1 MTDGFVG
8 AVYNLSVD
16 VMGEKN
22 ARKYLPL
29 TGTLALFIFVCNIQG
44 LIPGL
49 IPPTDTLKT
58 NLVFALIVFLVYNVA
73 GVINNGLS
81 YLAHFLGPKIGGFP
95 WLFPLFLPIEIVSHL
110 ARPVSLS
117 LRLTGNIVADH
128 KVVAV
133 VAMMIPL
140 LVPLPFLL
148 ARHGRRHRPDPR
160 LHAPRHHLHR
170 PRGRARRRTLT
181 SAALLAHDQ
190 PSPALRAASRNHQ
203 TRNVAKLATFL
214 FVFLVPAI
222 VLAAPAGGAETSGSE
237 RVHLRLRHGARHR
250 PRRPRL
256 RHGPGSRRRGRP
268 RGHLPQPELGRQGP
282 RARCSSASPSSS
294 RS

>member
-1 MTDGFVG
+1 MGDHDSWYTLLMPDFWAQLEHGAAEHLAREQKFMMFQGTHFTLTHVAGALLAFIFVIIIALRYRASLRDPSTNKGVIPPKKFGLAAMTDGFVG

-16 VMGEKN
+16 VMGEHN

-73 GVINNGLS
+73 GVLNNGLG

-133 VAMMIPL
+133 VAMMVPL

-148 ARHGRRHRPDPR
+148 LGTVVAIVQ
-160 LHAPRHHLHR
+160 
-170 PRGRARRRTLT
+170 TLVFT
-181 SAALLAHDQ
+181 LLAIIYIG
-190 PSPALRAASRNHQ
+190 
-203 TRNVAKLATFL
+203 LA
-214 FVFLVPAI
+214 VEH
-222 VLAAPAGGAETSGSE
+222 AEE
-237 RVHLRLRHGARHR
+237 H
-250 PRRPRL
+250 
-256 RHGPGSRRRGRP
+256 
-268 RGHLPQPELGRQGP
+268 
-282 RARCSSASPSSS
+282 
-294 RS
+294 

>member
-1 MTDGFVG
+1 MGDHDSWYTLLMPEFWAQLEHGAAEHLARESKFMMFQGTHFTLTHVAGALLSFLFILILASRYRASIAGEEKGVIPPRKFGLAAMTDGFVG

-58 NLVFALIVFLVYNVA
+58 NLVFALIVFVVYNVA
-73 GVINNGLS
+73 GVLNNGLS

-133 VAMMIPL
+133 VAMMVPL

-148 ARHGRRHRPDPR
+148 LGTVVAIVQ
-160 LHAPRHHLHR
+160 
-170 PRGRARRRTLT
+170 TLVFT
-181 SAALLAHDQ
+181 LLAIIYIG
-190 PSPALRAASRNHQ
+190 
-203 TRNVAKLATFL
+203 LA
-214 FVFLVPAI
+214 VEH
-222 VLAAPAGGAETSGSE
+222 AED
-237 RVHLRLRHGARHR
+237 H
-250 PRRPRL
+250 
-256 RHGPGSRRRGRP
+256 
-268 RGHLPQPELGRQGP
+268 
-282 RARCSSASPSSS
+282 
-294 RS
+294 

>member
-1 MTDGFVG
+1 MGDHDSWYTLLMPDFWAQLEHGAAEHLAREQKFMMFQGTHFTLVHVAGALLAFIFILILAIRYRASLKDPTHGVVPTRKFGLAAMTDGFVG

-73 GVINNGLS
+73 GVANNGLS

-133 VAMMIPL
+133 VAMMVPL

-148 ARHGRRHRPDPR
+148 LGTVVAIVQ
-160 LHAPRHHLHR
+160 
-170 PRGRARRRTLT
+170 TLVFT
-181 SAALLAHDQ
+181 LLAIIYIG
-190 PSPALRAASRNHQ
+190 
-203 TRNVAKLATFL
+203 LA
-214 FVFLVPAI
+214 VEH
-222 VLAAPAGGAETSGSE
+222 AEE
-237 RVHLRLRHGARHR
+237 H
-250 PRRPRL
+250 
-256 RHGPGSRRRGRP
+256 
-268 RGHLPQPELGRQGP
+268 
-282 RARCSSASPSSS
+282 
-294 RS
+294 

>member
-1 MTDGFVG
+1 MGDHDSWYTLLMPDFWAQLEHGAAEHLMREQRFMMFQGTHFTLTHVAGAELSFLFILYLALRYRASLKDGTKGVVPPRKFGLAAMTDGFIG
-8 AVYNLSVD
+8 AIYNLSVD

-44 LIPGL
+44 LVPGL

-58 NLVFALIVFLVYNVA
+58 NLVFALLVFVVYNVA
-73 GVINNGLS
+73 GVATNGLS

-133 VAMMIPL
+133 VAMMVPL

-148 ARHGRRHRPDPR
+148 LG
-160 LHAPRHHLHR
+160 
-170 PRGRARRRTLT
+170 T
-181 SAALLAHDQ
+181 
-190 PSPALRAASRNHQ
+190 
-203 TRNVAKLATFL
+203 V
-214 FVFLVPAI
+214 VAI
-222 VLAAPAGGAETSGSE
+222 VQTLVFTLLTIIYIGLAVEHAED
-237 RVHLRLRHGARHR
+237 H
-250 PRRPRL
+250 
-256 RHGPGSRRRGRP
+256 
-268 RGHLPQPELGRQGP
+268 
-282 RARCSSASPSSS
+282 
-294 RS
+294 

>member
-1 MTDGFVG
+1 MGDHDSWYTLLMPDFWAQLEHGAAEHLAREQKFMMFQGTHFTLVHVAGALLAFIFILILAIRYRASLKDPTQGVVPPRKFGLAAMTDGFVG

-73 GVINNGLS
+73 GVINNGFS

-133 VAMMIPL
+133 VAMMVPL

-148 ARHGRRHRPDPR
+148 LGTVVAIVQ
-160 LHAPRHHLHR
+160 
-170 PRGRARRRTLT
+170 TLVFT
-181 SAALLAHDQ
+181 LLAIIYIG
-190 PSPALRAASRNHQ
+190 
-203 TRNVAKLATFL
+203 LA
-214 FVFLVPAI
+214 VEH
-222 VLAAPAGGAETSGSE
+222 AEE
-237 RVHLRLRHGARHR
+237 H
-250 PRRPRL
+250 
-256 RHGPGSRRRGRP
+256 
-268 RGHLPQPELGRQGP
+268 
-282 RARCSSASPSSS
+282 
-294 RS
+294 

>member
-1 MTDGFVG
+1 MGDHDSWYTLLMPDFWAQLEHGAAEHLMREQRFMMFQGTHFTLTHVAGAVLAFLFILWLAMRYRASLNDGSKGVVPPRKFGLAAMTDGFIG
-8 AVYNLSVD
+8 AIYNLSVD

-58 NLVFALIVFLVYNVA
+58 NLVFALLVFVVYNVA
-73 GVINNGLS
+73 GVLTNGLS

-133 VAMMIPL
+133 VAMMVPL

-148 ARHGRRHRPDPR
+148 LG
-160 LHAPRHHLHR
+160 
-170 PRGRARRRTLT
+170 T
-181 SAALLAHDQ
+181 
-190 PSPALRAASRNHQ
+190 
-203 TRNVAKLATFL
+203 V
-214 FVFLVPAI
+214 VAI
-222 VLAAPAGGAETSGSE
+222 VQTLVFTLLTIIYIGLAVEHAED
-237 RVHLRLRHGARHR
+237 H
-250 PRRPRL
+250 
-256 RHGPGSRRRGRP
+256 
-268 RGHLPQPELGRQGP
+268 
-282 RARCSSASPSSS
+282 
-294 RS
+294 

>member
-1 MTDGFVG
+1 MGDHDSWYTLLMPDFWAQLEHGAAEHLMREQRFMMFQGTHFTLTHVAGALLSFLFILYLALRYRASLKDSTKGVVPPRKFGLAAMTDGFIG
-8 AVYNLSVD
+8 AIYNLSVD

-44 LIPGL
+44 LVPGL

-58 NLVFALIVFLVYNVA
+58 NLVFALLVFVVYNVA
-73 GVINNGLS
+73 GVFTNGLS

-133 VAMMIPL
+133 VAMMVPL
-140 LVPLPFLL
+140 FVPLPFLL
-148 ARHGRRHRPDPR
+148 LG
-160 LHAPRHHLHR
+160 
-170 PRGRARRRTLT
+170 T
-181 SAALLAHDQ
+181 
-190 PSPALRAASRNHQ
+190 
-203 TRNVAKLATFL
+203 V
-214 FVFLVPAI
+214 VAI
-222 VLAAPAGGAETSGSE
+222 VQTLVFTLLTIIYIGLAVEHAED
-237 RVHLRLRHGARHR
+237 H
-250 PRRPRL
+250 
-256 RHGPGSRRRGRP
+256 
-268 RGHLPQPELGRQGP
+268 
-282 RARCSSASPSSS
+282 
-294 RS
+294 

>member
-1 MTDGFVG
+1 MGDHDSWYTLLMPDFWAQLEHGAAEHLMREQRFMMFQGTHFTLTHVAGAVLSFLFILYLALRYRASLKDGTKGVVPPRKFGLAAMTDGFIG
-8 AVYNLSVD
+8 AIYNLSVD

-44 LIPGL
+44 LVPGL

-58 NLVFALIVFLVYNVA
+58 NLVFALLVFVVYNVA
-73 GVINNGLS
+73 GVATNGLS

-133 VAMMIPL
+133 VAMMVPL
-140 LVPLPFLL
+140 FVPLPFLL
-148 ARHGRRHRPDPR
+148 LG
-160 LHAPRHHLHR
+160 
-170 PRGRARRRTLT
+170 T
-181 SAALLAHDQ
+181 
-190 PSPALRAASRNHQ
+190 
-203 TRNVAKLATFL
+203 V
-214 FVFLVPAI
+214 VAI
-222 VLAAPAGGAETSGSE
+222 VQTLVFTLLTIIYIGLAVEHAED
-237 RVHLRLRHGARHR
+237 H
-250 PRRPRL
+250 
-256 RHGPGSRRRGRP
+256 
-268 RGHLPQPELGRQGP
+268 
-282 RARCSSASPSSS
+282 
-294 RS
+294 

>member
-1 MTDGFVG
+1 MATDSAAQAPLLVEPVKAAPGHADVQIRFDARQEFQLDAVRAVADLFHGQPLAQERFEVKGTFGLAAMTDGFIG
-8 AVYNLSVD
+8 AIYNLSVD

-58 NLVFALIVFLVYNVA
+58 NLVFALLVFVVYNVA
-73 GVINNGLS
+73 GVLTNGLS

-133 VAMMIPL
+133 VAMMVPL

-148 ARHGRRHRPDPR
+148 LG
-160 LHAPRHHLHR
+160 
-170 PRGRARRRTLT
+170 T
-181 SAALLAHDQ
+181 
-190 PSPALRAASRNHQ
+190 
-203 TRNVAKLATFL
+203 V
-214 FVFLVPAI
+214 VAI
-222 VLAAPAGGAETSGSE
+222 VQTLVFTLLTIIYIGLAVEHAED
-237 RVHLRLRHGARHR
+237 H
-250 PRRPRL
+250 
-256 RHGPGSRRRGRP
+256 
-268 RGHLPQPELGRQGP
+268 
-282 RARCSSASPSSS
+282 
-294 RS
+294 

>member
-1 MTDGFVG
+1 MGDHDSWYTLLMPDFWAQLEHGAAEHLAREQKFMMFQGTHFTLVHVAGALLAFIFILILAIRYRASLKDETKGVVPPRKFGLAAMTDGFVG

-58 NLVFALIVFLVYNVA
+58 NLVFALIVFVVYNVA

-133 VAMMIPL
+133 VAMMVPL

-148 ARHGRRHRPDPR
+148 LGTVVAIVQ
-160 LHAPRHHLHR
+160 
-170 PRGRARRRTLT
+170 TLVFT
-181 SAALLAHDQ
+181 LLAIIYIG
-190 PSPALRAASRNHQ
+190 
-203 TRNVAKLATFL
+203 LA
-214 FVFLVPAI
+214 VEH
-222 VLAAPAGGAETSGSE
+222 AEE
-237 RVHLRLRHGARHR
+237 H
-250 PRRPRL
+250 
-256 RHGPGSRRRGRP
+256 
-268 RGHLPQPELGRQGP
+268 
-282 RARCSSASPSSS
+282 
-294 RS
+294 

>member
-1 MTDGFVG
+1 MGDHDTWYTLLMPEFWAQLEHGAAQHLAREQKFMMFQGTHFTLVHVAGALLAFIFILVLAMRYRASLKDPTQGVVPPRKFGLAAMTDGFIG
-8 AVYNLSVD
+8 AVFKLSAD
-16 VMGEKN
+16 VMGEDN

-49 IPPTDTLKT
+49 VPPTDTLKT
-58 NLVFALIVFLVYNVA
+58 NLVFALIVFVVYNVA
-73 GVINNGLS
+73 GVAANGMS

-133 VAMMIPL
+133 VVMMVPL

-148 ARHGRRHRPDPR
+148 LGTVVSIVQTLVFTLLTIIYIGLAVE
-160 LHAPRHHLHR
+160 HAEEH
-170 PRGRARRRTLT
+170 
-181 SAALLAHDQ
+181 
-190 PSPALRAASRNHQ
+190 
-203 TRNVAKLATFL
+203 
-214 FVFLVPAI
+214 
-222 VLAAPAGGAETSGSE
+222 
-237 RVHLRLRHGARHR
+237 
-250 PRRPRL
+250 
-256 RHGPGSRRRGRP
+256 
-268 RGHLPQPELGRQGP
+268 
-282 RARCSSASPSSS
+282 
-294 RS
+294 

>member
-1 MTDGFVG
+1 MGDHDSWYTLLMPEFWAQLEHGAAEHLAREQKFMMFQGTHFTLVHVAGALLAFVFILILAMRYRASLKDPTRGVVPPRRFGLAAMTDGFVG

-73 GVINNGLS
+73 GVVSNGFG

-117 LRLTGNIVADH
+117 LRLTGNVVADH

-148 ARHGRRHRPDPR
+148 LGTVVAIVQ
-160 LHAPRHHLHR
+160 
-170 PRGRARRRTLT
+170 TLVFT
-181 SAALLAHDQ
+181 LLAIIYIG
-190 PSPALRAASRNHQ
+190 
-203 TRNVAKLATFL
+203 LA
-214 FVFLVPAI
+214 VEH
-222 VLAAPAGGAETSGSE
+222 AEE
-237 RVHLRLRHGARHR
+237 H
-250 PRRPRL
+250 
-256 RHGPGSRRRGRP
+256 
-268 RGHLPQPELGRQGP
+268 
-282 RARCSSASPSSS
+282 
-294 RS
+294 

>member
-1 MTDGFVG
+1 MGDHDSWYTLLMPEFWAQLEHGAAEHLAREQKFMMFQGTHFTLVHVAGALLAFIFILVLAARYRASLKDPSKGVVPPRRFGLAAMTDGFIG

-58 NLVFALIVFLVYNVA
+58 NLVFALIVFGVYNVA
-73 GVINNGLS
+73 GVVNNGLG

-117 LRLTGNIVADH
+117 LRLTGNVVADH

-133 VAMMIPL
+133 VAMMVPL

-148 ARHGRRHRPDPR
+148 LGTVVAIVQ
-160 LHAPRHHLHR
+160 
-170 PRGRARRRTLT
+170 TLVFT
-181 SAALLAHDQ
+181 LLAIIYIG
-190 PSPALRAASRNHQ
+190 
-203 TRNVAKLATFL
+203 LA
-214 FVFLVPAI
+214 VEH
-222 VLAAPAGGAETSGSE
+222 AEE
-237 RVHLRLRHGARHR
+237 H
-250 PRRPRL
+250 
-256 RHGPGSRRRGRP
+256 
-268 RGHLPQPELGRQGP
+268 
-282 RARCSSASPSSS
+282 
-294 RS
+294 